1 MIKKKNADPAK
12 WQLKVRVREFA
23 APRTKDLTVVLTGPD
38 LLCGPAGLHSRRLLQ
53 IHPQRLSCFCTSFT
67 FKLDPEIYLFF
78 YSFINFLSSANR
90 AVHSASLASFTG
102 NSCMRTSFL

>member
-1 MIKKKNADPAK
+1 M
-12 WQLKVRVREFA
+12 REFA

-78 YSFINFLSSANR
+78 IHLLIVYRL
-90 AVHSASLASFTG
+90 LTELFT
-102 NSCMRTSFL
+102 LPL